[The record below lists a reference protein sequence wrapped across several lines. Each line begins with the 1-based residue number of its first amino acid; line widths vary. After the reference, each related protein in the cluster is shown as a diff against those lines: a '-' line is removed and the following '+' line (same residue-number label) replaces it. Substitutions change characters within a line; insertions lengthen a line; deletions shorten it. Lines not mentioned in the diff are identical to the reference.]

1 MNQVLDAKP
10 MNKLQNFVIWL
21 DGYFDAVGDEDFD
34 INKTNVIKN
43 KLNDLFEHAAKPVEV
58 HVSLEDLGEQ
68 HGFPVHQGFPNSH
81 QGLGRDENGVE
92 YRC

>member
-1 MNQVLDAKP
+1 VLDAKS
-10 MNKLQNFVIWL
+10 MNKRQNFVVWL
-21 DGYFDAVGDEDFD
+21 DGYFDAVGDEDFN

-58 HVSLEDLGEQ
+58 QVSLEELGEQ
-68 HGFPVHQGFPNSH
+68 HGFSVQQGFPNSH
-81 QGLGRDENGVE
+81 QGLGRDEDGGV